1 MVREEHDIQ
10 ALVRESASGDTQSFK
25 MLYETLVDRV
35 FAYVRYRTKNVDDA
49 TDVTQDALVA
59 LHKALTTFT
68 YRSQGEFYAFVF
80 TIVRRTLARYYEANT
95 HSREAVHMDMAE
107 IADVPDDGSLRHD
120 VTRALETLDEPARE
134 IVILH
139 HWSRYTFGEIAAIMD
154 MQESAVRVRHHR
166 ALKTLKTHFDTP

>member
-25 MLYETLVDRV
+25 KLYETLVDRV

-49 TDVTQDALVA
+49 MDLTQDAMVA
-59 LHKALTTFT
+59 LHKGLRTFT
-68 YRSQGEFYAFVF
+68 YRSREEFYAFVF
-80 TIVRRTLARYYEANT
+80 TIVRRSLARYYEANT
-95 HSREAVHMDMAE
+95 HSREAVDMDMAE
-107 IADVPDDGSLRHD
+107 IADTPDDGALRND
-120 VTRALETLDEPARE
+120 VERALDTLDESTRE
-134 IVILH
+134 IVVLH
-139 HWSRYTFGEIAAIMD
+139 HWSRYSFGEIAAIMD